1 MLGFLT
7 SEDSLTIPDKIE
19 EVNAEYLTKI
29 VSDEKYVTV
38 LFFDESKGIS
48 KQKLFDLHKLKFFVI
63 YLNSKL
69 MIILFKLKIAQT
81 FYPNWRTLMMKQ
93 TFLKL
98 DL

>member
-29 VSDEKYVTV
+29 VSEEKYVTV

-48 KQKLFDLHKLKFFVI
+48 KQKLFELHKLKFYVI
-63 YLNSKL
+63 
-69 MIILFKLKIAQT
+69 FE
-81 FYPNWRTLMMKQ
+81 F
-93 TFLKL
+93 
-98 DL
+98 

>member
-29 VSDEKYVTV
+29 VSEEKYVTV

-48 KQKLFDLHKLKFFVI
+48 KQKWFESHELKFYSVI
-63 YLNSKL
+63 LEFQDDDYY
-69 MIILFKLKIAQT
+69 F
-81 FYPNWRTLMMKQ
+81 
-93 TFLKL
+93 
-98 DL
+98 

>member
-29 VSDEKYVTV
+29 VSEEKYVTV

-48 KQKLFDLHKLKFFVI
+48 KQKLFELHKLKFLL
-63 YLNSKL
+63 YLNSRM

-93 TFLKL
+93 MFLKL